1 MFVLVRAVAA
11 LLACF
16 AVAASAKDA
25 ASGQF
30 EIVTLSNRADLI
42 SGGDALIEVRVPKS
56 VAPSQVRLSLN
67 GHDVTGAFTANAAAR
82 TLRGLV
88 TGLVEGRNDFVAGE
102 SRGGRHARLVITNHP
117 IGGPVL
123 LGSQTTPW
131 ICATPTPVPES
142 GNTPASNASGLTT
155 FAFDAQCNIATEY
168 KLFYRTTTAGCSTAL
183 PDPSPPAPP
192 PTNNCFKPYTPGTT
206 PPDLKMTTT
215 TAGLVVPYIVRVE
228 RGTLNRGIYD
238 IAVLFDPAQPWT
250 ALAPQAQWNGKVV
263 YTFGASTGQPR
274 LQFRSEQNWADDAAL
289 SRGFMVADNSLTDS
303 LFNSNRVLNAETL
316 MMMKEH
322 IVDAYGEIK
331 YTLGNGCS
339 GGSIQQNTAA
349 SIFPGLLDGIQPSC
363 DYPDSITTGLE
374 VGDCVLLVNLYD
386 GPEWKAL
393 MDGKPLAEIQAK
405 KAAINGHL
413 SHLGCQSW
421 NNAFGFNNKPGNY
434 ARTVILGPP
443 TNDMATGKLTLLN
456 ESRNNCL
463 LPAELVYDPVT
474 NPRGTRCGDPDLSAA
489 VWGTTAGIAPGSTRA
504 LQTGDNVGIQYGLK
518 AVLAGAIT
526 PEEFVTLNER
536 IGGVDADSNRTA
548 AVVTTGAA
556 PRSMADLPAL
566 DIAYRAGI
574 VSSGANLGKLPII
587 DSRGWDEQGIHYIFR
602 SFAERARIDEAN
614 HGNHGNQVMWRY
626 GTGLLPGTAA
636 QVAAVTLPSLLTM
649 DVWLNNL
656 NASAPKATLNS
667 PRTQEQVIAAKP
679 VKLDPPAN
687 PAVDFCFLPADTT
700 FSTKVFDMAVCDAD
714 APQTDGLGRLAK
726 RTSPRQVAGGPLAEN
741 ILKCQL
747 KPLNSADYAP
757 VLFSSA
763 QWVRLQGTF
772 ADGVCDWSEKGVG
785 QRSAASPL
793 TFADGPGGKRL
804 PAPPVSHPRSGHG
817 SDHDEG
823 DHDNGRDHHDRD
835 DD

>member
-25 ASGQF
+25 ASGQL

-42 SGGDALIEVRVPKS
+42 SGGDALVEVRVPKS

-67 GHDVTGAFTANAAAR
+67 GRDVTGAFRADPTAR
-82 TLRGLV
+82 VMRGVL
-88 TGLVEGRNDFVAGE
+88 TGMVPGRNDFLAD
-102 SRGGRHARLVITNHP
+102 SKGRRASLTITNHA

-123 LGSQTTPW
+123 LGSQTQPW
-131 ICATPTPVPES
+131 VCATPTPVPES
-142 GNTPASNASGLTT
+142 GNTPASNASGLST
-155 FAFDAQCNIATEY
+155 FAVDPQCNIATEY
-168 KLFYRTTTAGCSTAL
+168 KLFYRTTNTPCSTGL

-192 PTNNCFKPYTPGTT
+192 PTNNCFKPYTPGSA
-206 PPDLKMTTT
+206 PADLATTTT
-215 TAGLVVPYIVRVE
+215 TAGLTVPYIVRVE
-228 RGTLNRGIYD
+228 RGTINRGIYD
-238 IAVLFDPAQPWT
+238 IAVLFDPARPWSALSPQP
-250 ALAPQAQWNGKVV
+250 QWNGKLV

-289 SRGFMVADNSLTDS
+289 SRGFMVVDNSLTDS

-463 LPAELVYDPVT
+463 LPAELVY
-474 NPRGTRCGDPDLSAA
+474 
-489 VWGTTAGIAPGSTRA
+489 
-504 LQTGDNVGIQYGLK
+504 
-518 AVLAGAIT
+518 
-526 PEEFVTLNER
+526 
-536 IGGVDADSNRTA
+536 
-548 AVVTTGAA
+548 
-556 PRSMADLPAL
+556 
-566 DIAYRAGI
+566 
-574 VSSGANLGKLPII
+574 
-587 DSRGWDEQGIHYIFR
+587 
-602 SFAERARIDEAN
+602 
-614 HGNHGNQVMWRY
+614 
-626 GTGLLPGTAA
+626 
-636 QVAAVTLPSLLTM
+636 
-649 DVWLNNL
+649 
-656 NASAPKATLNS
+656 
-667 PRTQEQVIAAKP
+667 
-679 VKLDPPAN
+679 
-687 PAVDFCFLPADTT
+687 
-700 FSTKVFDMAVCDAD
+700 
-714 APQTDGLGRLAK
+714 
-726 RTSPRQVAGGPLAEN
+726 
-741 ILKCQL
+741 
-747 KPLNSADYAP
+747 
-757 VLFSSA
+757 
-763 QWVRLQGTF
+763 
-772 ADGVCDWSEKGVG
+772 
-785 QRSAASPL
+785 
-793 TFADGPGGKRL
+793 
-804 PAPPVSHPRSGHG
+804 
-817 SDHDEG
+817 
-823 DHDNGRDHHDRD
+823 
-835 DD
+835 